1 MTSNQN
7 FKNIFSTEEF
17 FTILYSVCDICK
29 INDIEC
35 IVINHTSFNKIK
47 YHNLLLPFCD
57 QLKKYYHV
65 SKHKYITNV
74 NTYNKFVTI
83 IRQICKAN
91 HIIYINKCVYIKSKY
106 EPVFYILT
114 AFPKL
119 PGLTKEDLMELQE
132 FSDASNIYLPN
143 MVLLSNN
150 CNDDS
155 LANQAYLDLNNISS
169 SDT

>member
-1 MTSNQN
+1 MSNQI
-7 FKNIFSTEEF
+7 FKNNFSTDDF

-29 INDIEC
+29 INNIEC

-47 YHNLLLPFCD
+47 YYDVLIPFCNK
-57 QLKKYYHV
+57 LKNHYHV

-74 NTYNKFVTI
+74 NSYNKFITI

-91 HIIYINKCVYIKSKY
+91 NIIYINKCVYIKSKY

-114 AFPKL
+114 EFPKL
-119 PGLTKEDLMELQE
+119 PPLTKEDLMELQE

-150 CNDDS
+150 CNDDN